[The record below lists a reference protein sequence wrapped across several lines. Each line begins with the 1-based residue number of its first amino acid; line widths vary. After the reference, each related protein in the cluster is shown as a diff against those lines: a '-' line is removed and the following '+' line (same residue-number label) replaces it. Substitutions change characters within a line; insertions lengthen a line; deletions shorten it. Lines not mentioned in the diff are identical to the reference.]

1 MNPENELQFAN
12 FFYQELSEQEYTEE
26 GIIDWDDYAQG
37 AVELESYD
45 P

>member
-1 MNPENELQFAN
+1 MGEDQE
-12 FFYQELSEQEYTEE
+12 FFYQEMIEQSNYEDDA
-26 GIIDWDDYAQG
+26 IDWDDYAQG

>member
-1 MNPENELQFAN
+1 MEEDQE
-12 FFYQELSEQEYTEE
+12 FFYQEMIEQSNYEDDV
-26 GIIDWDDYAQG
+26 IDWDDYAQG

>member
-1 MNPENELQFAN
+1 MREDQE
-12 FFYQELSEQEYTEE
+12 FFYQEMIEQSNYEDDV
-26 GIIDWDDYAQG
+26 IDWDDYAQG

>member
-1 MNPENELQFAN
+1 MGEDQE
-12 FFYQELSEQEYTEE
+12 FFYQEMIEQSNY
-26 GIIDWDDYAQG
+26 GDDVIDWDDYAQG

>member
-1 MNPENELQFAN
+1 MEEDQE
-12 FFYQELSEQEYTEE
+12 FFYQEMTEQSNYEDDV
-26 GIIDWDDYAQG
+26 IDWDDYAQG